1 MADKR
6 ATMQP
11 IEETDPDEFIDQLY
25 DEDDPA
31 MVNDPLIQ
39 IIRHIY
45 DTLNALIANSNTNNG
60 QVDRMTMTGDID
72 LDTMASEV
80 TENTAK
86 TGITNAQASA
96 ITANTAKTG
105 ISSAQ
110 ASAITANTAKTG
122 ISSAQA
128 SAITANITRSGL
140 YYENRVF
147 NFSNTASTKL
157 NFLPVK
163 GLFEESKHSI
173 DKTDP
178 YDATIFDICG
188 FVAPRN
194 GRITR
199 VAFNSTT
206 GMTGNSNVV
215 FTKWLVSEGSQ
226 KASVA
231 GEYSL
236 GTGSKGIAGNVG
248 AVMDLKKISAGSGNN
263 TFKEGAKLMFG
274 LQFPSAPD
282 DVCVTIEFSYDV

>member
-86 TGITNAQASA
+86 TGITN
-96 ITANTAKTG
+96 
-105 ISSAQ
+105 AQ